1 MADLINEIQ
10 ELRVQNSKL
19 NMELA
24 KQEDIASS
32 TLSAQQATTSS
43 IDILTETFKQFFKAE
58 RRDKESDKLEASR
71 EAQGQVTKTE
81 AVSQATS
88 GDTGID
94 ALDFGG
100 NYVAMIGGAIV
111 GLAKGLTLAL
121 VTQIGG
127 VTKAIGRFFRI
138 DVLLKAV
145 GTKVATFSK
154 TIANF
159 FKPITNFFV
168 NITRQFKAGFA
179 GLKTARS
186 ATGQFMKLGI
196 FGRIGSFFA
205 SVVKPFKDLANVLR
219 GAFSSISTGGGIIS
233 KFFGALKSFF
243 SVFMTIGSKLLIP
256 LQIVIGL
263 FAGIKGAFKGF
274 TEFEGNFVENAI
286 AGGFGAIKG
295 IINSLIMMPLDL
307 LKDGVSW
314 IAGKLG
320 FEGFAEI
327 LDGFS
332 FTELFTNLID
342 GITGLITSIFEDF
355 DTANILSSIMKIA
368 KRIVLFPVALLA
380 GAGAA
385 LFGLFKG
392 DPVGAFKETFNKVL
406 TAGEGGATAGGTGG
420 RTARNASKENV
431 PEQEFAQPT
440 GGRRNKNNLEK
451 PDQMSRAETIAAA
464 ESRKESRE
472 TVIIDNST
480 NSSSSSQGDSLV
492 MSGGP
497 EPATNRRN
505 RRG

>member
-1 MADLINEIQ
+1 MSIL
-10 ELRVQNSKL
+10 
-19 NMELA
+19 ELA
-24 KQEDIASS
+24 DQLRESESHQVNAQEE
-32 TLSAQQATTSS
+32 TTGAVTG
-43 IDILTETFKQFFKAE
+43 LTETFKQFFKAE

-71 EAQGQVTKTE
+71 EQQGAVTKAE
-81 AVSQATS
+81 AVPRATS
-88 GDTGID
+88 SGVD

-100 NYVAMIGGAIV
+100 SYVAMIGGAIA
-111 GLAKGLTLAL
+111 GLATGLTNAL
-121 VTQIGG
+121 VLQIGG
-127 VTKAIGRFFRI
+127 VTKAIGRFFKI
-138 DVLLKAV
+138 DVLLKAI
-145 GTKVATFSK
+145 GTKVSTFSK

-168 NITRQFKAGFA
+168 NISKQFKAGFA
-179 GLKTARS
+179 GLTKARS

-274 TEFEGNFVENAI
+274 TEFEGNFVEQAI

-332 FTELFTNLID
+332 FTGLFTSLLD
-342 GITGLITSIFEDF
+342 GITGLVTSIFSDF
-355 DTANILSSIMKIA
+355 DTSSIFMSLMKIM
-368 KRIVLFPVALLA
+368 KRIALFPTAVAA

-385 LFGLFKG
+385 LVGLFTG
-392 DPVGAFKETFNKVL
+392 DPLGAFKKTFNKVL
-406 TAGEGGATAGGTGG
+406 TAGEGAYKPTGGTGG
-420 RTARNASKENV
+420 SA
-431 PEQEFAQPT
+431 
-440 GGRRNKNNLEK
+440 GRKNNMGLEK
-451 PDQMSRAETIAAA
+451 PDQKERSDMITAAQ
-464 ESRKESRE
+464 SKKESRQ
-472 TVIIDNST
+472 TVVIDNST
-480 NSSSSSQGDSLV
+480 NDNSQNGSTSLALNTPV
-492 MSGGP
+492 EQPVKKG
-497 EPATNRRN
+497 RN

>member
-1 MADLINEIQ
+1 MAEQSTQLLQDISIQ
-10 ELRVQNSKL
+10 LRESESRQVN
-19 NMELA
+19 A
-24 KQEDIASS
+24 QEE
-32 TLSAQQATTSS
+32 TTGAVTG
-43 IDILTETFKQFFKAE
+43 LTNTFQQFFKAQ
-58 RRDKESDKLEASR
+58 RRDKEGDKLEASR

-81 AVSQATS
+81 AVSRATS
-88 GDTGID
+88 SDTDID

-100 NYVAMIGGAIV
+100 SYVAMIGGALT
-111 GLAKGLTLAL
+111 GLATGLTAAL

-145 GTKVATFSK
+145 GTKVATFGK

-159 FKPITNFFV
+159 FKPITTFFV

-196 FGRIGSFFA
+196 FGRIGSFFG
-205 SVVKPFKDLANVLR
+205 SILKPFKDLGTVLKQ
-219 GAFSSISTGGGIIS
+219 AFSSVKTGGGIIS
-233 KFFGALKSFF
+233 KFFGAMKGFF
-243 SVFMTIGSKLLIP
+243 SGFMSIGSKLLVP
-256 LQIVIGL
+256 VQIVIGL
-263 FAGIKGAFKGF
+263 FSGITGAFKGF
-274 TEFEGNFVENAI
+274 TEFEGNFVEKLI

-295 IINSLIMMPLDL
+295 VINSLIMMPLDL

-342 GITGLITSIFEDF
+342 GITGLITSIFSDF
-355 DTANILSSIMKIA
+355 DTENILSSIMKIA
-368 KRIVLFPVALLA
+368 KRIVLFQVALLA

-406 TAGEGGATAGGTGG
+406 TAGEGANTSPGTGGATA
-420 RTARNASKENV
+420 RADSKENV
-431 PEQEFAQPT
+431 PEQKFAQGTT

-451 PDQMSRAETIAAA
+451 PDQMERADAIAAA

-497 EPATNRRN
+497 EPAINNRKT